1 MGIKLHIHKTHR
13 QFTNGSEFVEVEG
26 NTIGGCLDHLIMKY
40 PDMREVLFDKKG
52 KLRNVIEIYVNMRS
66 AYPDELAK
74 IVSDGDEIHII
85 YLLTGG

>member
-13 QFTNGSEFVEVEG
+13 QFADGSEFVEVKG
-26 NTIGGCLDHLIMKY
+26 NTIGGCLDHLIIKY
-40 PDMREVLFDKKG
+40 PGMREALFDKKG
-52 KLRNVIEIYVNMRS
+52 KLRNVIEIYVNMKS

-74 IVSDGDEIHII
+74 IVSDGDEVHII

>member
-13 QFTNGSEFVEVEG
+13 QFADGSEFVEVKG
-26 NTIGGCLDHLIMKY
+26 NTIGECLDHLIIKY
-40 PDMREVLFDKKG
+40 PGMREALFDKKG
-52 KLRNVIEIYVNMRS
+52 KLRNVIEIYVNMKS

-74 IVSDGDEIHII
+74 IVSDGDEVHII